1 MPSELGSSLRSA
13 VTPQNLGFHLNI
25 HALNFLLAYEGAESL
40 PSLFFVFVWFVVAPF
55 LSTWSCLP
63 FTRIVLSD

>member
-40 PSLFFVFVWFVVAPF
+40 PSLFFVFVW
-55 LSTWSCLP
+55 
-63 FTRIVLSD
+63 

>member
-13 VTPQNLGFHLNI
+13 VTPQNLRFHLNI

-40 PSLFFVFVWFVVAPF
+40 PSLFFVFVW
-55 LSTWSCLP
+55 
-63 FTRIVLSD
+63 